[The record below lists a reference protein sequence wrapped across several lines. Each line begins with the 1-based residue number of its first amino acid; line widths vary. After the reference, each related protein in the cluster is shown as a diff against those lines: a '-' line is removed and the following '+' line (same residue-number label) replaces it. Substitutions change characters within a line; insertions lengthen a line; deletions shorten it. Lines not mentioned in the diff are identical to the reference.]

1 MNGSN
6 QFHSER
12 TPLYLFRLSLSLLP
26 RSRDRL
32 FLDLSRSDSRTLES
46 FEPRSFTR
54 SSLFGSSSFLLSRDF
69 CVLSSR
75 DLFSRDRSLRDFS
88 SRDLEDFDE
97 TSLTGEI
104 FLGVGDRLL
113 DFLRFGLI

>member
-1 MNGSN
+1 M
-6 QFHSER
+6 
-12 TPLYLFRLSLSLLP
+12 YLFRLSLSLLP

-32 FLDLSRSDSRTLES
+32 FLDLSRSDSRSLES
-46 FEPRSFTR
+46 FEPR
-54 SSLFGSSSFLLSRDF
+54 SSLFGSSSFLLSLDF
-69 CVLSSR
+69 CILSSR
-75 DLFSRDRSLRDFS
+75 DLLSRDLSLLDFA

>member
-1 MNGSN
+1 M
-6 QFHSER
+6 
-12 TPLYLFRLSLSLLP
+12 YLFRLSLSLLP

-32 FLDLSRSDSRTLES
+32 FLDLSRCASRTLES

-54 SSLFGSSSFLLSRDF
+54 SSLFGSSSFLLSLDF
-69 CVLSSR
+69 CILSSR
-75 DLFSRDRSLRDFS
+75 DLLSRDRSLLDFS

>member
-1 MNGSN
+1 M
-6 QFHSER
+6 
-12 TPLYLFRLSLSLLP
+12 YLFRLSLSLLP

-32 FLDLSRSDSRTLES
+32 FLDLSRCASRTLES

-54 SSLFGSSSFLLSRDF
+54 SSLFGSSFLLSLDF
-69 CVLSSR
+69 CILSSR
-75 DLFSRDRSLRDFS
+75 DLLSRDRSLFDFS

-97 TSLTGEI
+97 TSLTGEN

>member
-1 MNGSN
+1 MNGSQ
-6 QFHSER
+6 QFYSEC

-32 FLDLSRSDSRTLES
+32 FLDLSRSDSRSLES

-54 SSLFGSSSFLLSRDF
+54 SSLFGSSSFLLDF
-69 CVLSSR
+69 CNLSSR
-75 DLFSRDRSLRDFS
+75 DLFVSRDRSLLDFS

>member
-1 MNGSN
+1 M
-6 QFHSER
+6 
-12 TPLYLFRLSLSLLP
+12 YLFRLSLSLLP

-46 FEPRSFTR
+46 FEPRSFNR
-54 SSLFGSSSFLLSRDF
+54 SSLFGSSSFLLSLDF
-69 CVLSSR
+69 CILSSR
-75 DLFSRDRSLRDFS
+75 DLLSRDLLSRDRSVLDFS